1 MSIGFLFLIM
11 IRFKLYISVCLSLI
25 LLSSP
30 LYSNKV
36 IDEHQAGLDSC
47 RKYAQK
53 LKDSLFIPGMQITI
67 MQDNAVLWNKSFGYS
82 DLLNMK
88 KVQPYTKFRIASV
101 SKMFTSSAIMKLM
114 EQGKIELDSAVR
126 YYMPDYPARRFPIP
140 IRTLLNHTSG
150 IRHYEGNEF
159 ANPKKYKNLNE
170 ALNMFKNDTLL
181 FEPGTKAL
189 YSSFGYNLL
198 GAVIERITKMRYQ
211 DYVYKYLLSP
221 LKLNRTM
228 PDRNDNSITNRTNFY
243 MMNSKKVIIE
253 CEPYDLTHKIPTGGY
268 LSTSSDLAKY
278 CSELLAGKVLSD
290 SVLNIYLSPTY
301 LKDESPSHWC
311 LGLRITP
318 ISKKYNVY
326 WQLGTTYGASSA
338 IAFEPKTKTV
348 ISWITN
354 MNVKWTEND
363 ILQMMKYMLKVEEKD

>member
-1 MSIGFLFLIM
+1 M

-82 DLLNMK
+82 NLLYMK

-228 PDRNDNSITNRTNFY
+228 PDKNDNSITNRTNFY

-278 CSELLAGKVLSD
+278 CSALLDGKVLSD